1 MIIENLREVGEK
13 ILVKKGIRVVI
24 SVPKGKELGPKT
36 DNPRLGI
43 KNGISILGT
52 SGIVI
57 PFSTASYAASIRQN
71 LDVTIAMG
79 NDTVVLTT
87 GGRSEDFAKKIVDL
101 PEHCFVQMGDFSGYT
116 IQQCGKKNIKKAYV
130 VGFIG
135 KLAKMAA
142 GVKQTHVK
150 GSKVDMN
157 FLAELARKSNATET
171 IIESI
176 KKANTLIHLV
186 GIGKQSIKTD
196 YDMINVEF
204 TNHIVNLCKKAK
216 IKNFIYTSGLGVSS
230 NTSLGYFISKYKAE
244 RLIINSGLNY
254 TIFRPSY
261 IVGKDDQFTKYLKKQ
276 IKKGKIEIP
285 GSGHYSI
292 QPIYINDVVK
302 IILQSVLQTKF
313 RNKIIDLVGP
323 DCITFE
329 QYVKLFSNGTKTSIR
344 KINLEDS
351 YHSAITNSN
360 SDFGVDD
367 LNILIGNF
375 KGNHDKLRKIT
386 EMKFQSV
393 VELLKSGRLL

>member
-1 MIIENLREVGEK
+1 MVKDNQIVITGASGFIARNLRK
-13 ILVKKGIRVVI
+13 YL
-24 SVPKGKELGPKT
+24 
-36 DNPRLGI
+36 
-43 KNGISILGT
+43 
-52 SGIVI
+52 
-57 PFSTASYAASIRQN
+57 
-71 LDVTIAMG
+71 
-79 NDTVVLTT
+79 
-87 GGRSEDFAKKIVDL
+87 SE
-101 PEHCFVQMGDFSGYT
+101 
-116 IQQCGKKNIKKAYV
+116 KNIKLISISRNN
-130 VGFIG
+130 F
-135 KLAKMAA
+135 
-142 GVKQTHVK
+142 KQFKNEHKVI
-150 GSKVDMN
+150 SKNYDEKKI
-157 FLAELARKSNATET
+157 LSK
-171 IIESI
+171 I
-176 KKANTLIHLV
+176 KNSNTLIHLV

-216 IKNFIYTSGLGVSS
+216 IKNFVYTSGLGVSS

-375 KGNHDKLRKIT
+375 KGNHNKLRKIT